1 MCFYR
6 RTYIGSMPGRILNA
20 LKTVGAKNP
29 VILLDEVD
37 KMVLINLISL
47 DVISVAPNFPS
58 FLSLFSTFLLL
69 SFLNLPEI
77 DIFKSPGPEK
87 ETPLINCLPFHR
99 ARVFM
104 VTPLLPYWKC
114 WTLNRIGHL

>member
-37 KMVLINLISL
+37 KMVLINVISL
-47 DVISVAPNFPS
+47 DVI
-58 FLSLFSTFLLL
+58 
-69 SFLNLPEI
+69 
-77 DIFKSPGPEK
+77 
-87 ETPLINCLPFHR
+87 
-99 ARVFM
+99 
-104 VTPLLPYWKC
+104 
-114 WTLNRIGHL
+114 